1 MIHRLNSEVMH
12 EVRQTFYLD
21 LFSMFDKTGS
31 RELFNF
37 VSLPRYAN
45 YFIYEEKAFRRAYII
60 HMLISKVKF
69 QKKNAHLYTQ
79 VDRFECNI
87 LDMIRSSNSV
97 L

>member
-37 VSLPRYAN
+37 VVLSRYAN
-45 YFIYEEKAFRRAYII
+45 YFIYEEKAFRRAYNII
-60 HMLISKVKF
+60 RMLFSKVKF
-69 QKKNAHLYTQ
+69 QKKKRICIHG
-79 VDRFECNI
+79 
-87 LDMIRSSNSV
+87 
-97 L
+97 